1 MKIFELSGN
10 VRTALSKAAVK
21 SLRNHDEIPCVLYG
35 NGVENVH
42 FSVSNRD
49 VKGLIYTPSS
59 FIVSILIGDKN
70 HLAVLQ
76 EIQFHPVTDQVLHL
90 DFLAADESSPVTIQI
105 PVALDGVS
113 EGVKAGGKLMITTRK
128 LNVKGLIKDLPDS
141 LSIDITGLKLG
152 KSIMASELHYP
163 NIQIMTP
170 KNTIV
175 CSVKTTRAAMGAIA
189 AAAAAAASA
198 SKKK

>member
-1 MKIFELSGN
+1 MKNFELSGN

-21 SLRNHDEIPCVLYG
+21 SLRNNDEIPCVLYG
-35 NGVENVH
+35 NRMENIH
-42 FSVSNRD
+42 FSVTNRD

-59 FIVSILIGDKN
+59 FIVAITIDNKR

-105 PVALDGVS
+105 PVALEGIA
-113 EGVKAGGKLMITTRK
+113 EGVKAGGKLMIPTRK
-128 LNVKGLIKDLPDS
+128 LCVKGLIKDLPDS
-141 LSIDITGLKLG
+141 LPIDISALKLG

-175 CSVKTTRAAMGAIA
+175 CSVKTTRAALGAIA
-189 AAAAAAASA
+189 AAAAAAAA
-198 SKKK
+198 AAKKK